1 MKQQLLIAL
10 LLTITFNLGTQGQE
24 IVIHQN
30 NRVASLQIPT
40 SEYNDWI
47 AKNGIFDGTLS
58 TALIQ
63 NIYKRFEDSFDF
75 IFLILNENTKPDG
88 KAYGRSRLVSNNV
101 SGIGKQLFNNAN
113 DFGSNGKLKAL
124 IELTQI
130 DFLRSGPS
138 LHELMHTWANSA
150 IPTETVDALGTNLT
164 SYAYWGHWGF
174 TGGSSKGQLG
184 GFDQSTLVSNGGNSY
199 TVNLFGPNANGAN
212 SVPYNELE
220 LYLMGM
226 IPVTSVSNFDVFSNI
241 TSLAINTDQT
251 RLTFVATKTT
261 YTPESLENLLGAR
274 SPASD
279 TYQKDFKAL
288 VMILTDEPL
297 SNDKWEFLDDQVE
310 KFSRT
315 SSDDS
320 SSFNFWE
327 ATNGLG
333 TIDMSNLDTS
343 VLGLENNVLTKTI
356 AIFPNPANEYIKIQ
370 GLNNSESYKIYDALG
385 KEIIKGQTNKNE
397 IINIKNLTKGFYFMM
412 TETGKKLKFVKN

>member
-124 IELTQI
+124 IELTRI

-164 SYAYWGHWGF
+164 SYANWGHWGF

-184 GFDQSTLVSNGGNSY
+184 GFDQSTLVSNGGNSN

-226 IPVTSVSNFDVFSNI
+226 IPVTSVSNFDVFSKI

-288 VMILTDEPL
+288 VMILTDEPV
-297 SNDKWEFLDDQVE
+297 SNDKLEFLDDQVE

-397 IINIKNLTKGFYFMM
+397 IINIKNLTRGS
-412 TETGKKLKFVKN
+412 TL

>member
-164 SYAYWGHWGF
+164 SYANWGHWGF

-226 IPVTSVSNFDVFSNI
+226 IPVTSVSNFDVFSKI

-288 VMILTDEPL
+288 VMILTDEPV
-297 SNDKWEFLDDQVE
+297 SNDKLEFLDDQVE

-397 IINIKNLTKGFYFMM
+397 IINIKNLTRGS
-412 TETGKKLKFVKN
+412 TL

>member
-124 IELTQI
+124 IELTRI

-164 SYAYWGHWGF
+164 SYANWGHWGF

-184 GFDQSTLVSNGGNSY
+184 GFDQSTLVSNGGNSN

-226 IPVTSVSNFDVFSNI
+226 IPVTSVSNFDVFSKI

-288 VMILTDEPL
+288 VMILTDEPV

-397 IINIKNLTKGFYFMM
+397 IINIKNLTRGS
-412 TETGKKLKFVKN
+412 TL

>member
-1 MKQQLLIAL
+1 
-10 LLTITFNLGTQGQE
+10 
-24 IVIHQN
+24 
-30 NRVASLQIPT
+30 
-40 SEYNDWI
+40 
-47 AKNGIFDGTLS
+47 
-58 TALIQ
+58 
-63 NIYKRFEDSFDF
+63 
-75 IFLILNENTKPDG
+75 
-88 KAYGRSRLVSNNV
+88 
-101 SGIGKQLFNNAN
+101 
-113 DFGSNGKLKAL
+113 
-124 IELTQI
+124 
-130 DFLRSGPS
+130 
-138 LHELMHTWANSA
+138 
-150 IPTETVDALGTNLT
+150 
-164 SYAYWGHWGF
+164 
-174 TGGSSKGQLG
+174 
-184 GFDQSTLVSNGGNSY
+184 
-199 TVNLFGPNANGAN
+199 
-212 SVPYNELE
+212 
-220 LYLMGM
+220 MGM

-288 VMILTDEPL
+288 VMILTDEPV

>member
-1 MKQQLLIAL
+1 M
-10 LLTITFNLGTQGQE
+10 
-24 IVIHQN
+24 
-30 NRVASLQIPT
+30 SIP
-40 SEYNDWI
+40 I
-47 AKNGIFDGTLS
+47 
-58 TALIQ
+58 
-63 NIYKRFEDSFDF
+63 DF

-199 TVNLFGPNANGAN
+199 TVNLFGANANGAN

-288 VMILTDEPL
+288 VMILTDEPV